1 MNPIICEAS
10 LAGLLRLILVVLV
23 VYAIF
28 SFVMRYILPSVMK
41 TYVNNIQKQ
50 FTEQHQRQQD
60 FQEQKKEGEISITYV
75 DKEKAKSH
83 NPADAD
89 YVDYEEIK

>member
-1 MNPIICEAS
+1 
-10 LAGLLRLILVVLV
+10 
-23 VYAIF
+23 
-28 SFVMRYILPSVMK
+28 MK
-41 TYVNNIQKQ
+41 NYVSNIQKQ
-50 FTEQHQRQQD
+50 FNEQQQRQQD
-60 FQEQKKEGEISITYV
+60 FREQKKEGEISITYV

>member
-10 LAGLLRLILVVLV
+10 LAGLLRLVLVVLI

-41 TYVNNIQKQ
+41 NYVSNIQKQ
-50 FTEQHQRQQD
+50 FTEQQQQD
-60 FQEQKKEGEISITYV
+60 YQEQKKEGEISITYV

-83 NPADAD
+83 NPSDAD